1 MNTIGI
7 KVMLVTVA
15 LGAAVF
21 ALAGTASATHVS
33 AVITVPDEVTVGQPT
48 EVRAALRSVD
58 GGLPLEGISVA
69 FYTDASFGG
78 VTGEVE
84 IGQAVTDENG
94 VAVLTYEPRV
104 ASQQEIRI
112 EYLPPGE
119 SEPAMATTAISVID
133 GGTQLYRSSA
143 GVDIPGLNVWLI
155 IAVVSTVWLIL
166 LSVALRVV
174 AIARAGGDAEELLD
188 SVSHAGRPGDQPAAS
203 QSGAFGAR

>member
-1 MNTIGI
+1 MNYIAI

-21 ALAGTASATHVS
+21 ALAGTANATHVS
-33 AVITVPDEVTVGQPT
+33 AVITVPDEVTVGQPM
-48 EVRAALRSVD
+48 EVRAALRPAD
-58 GGLPLEGISVA
+58 GGSSLEGISVA

-84 IGQAVTDENG
+84 LGRAVTDEDG
-94 VAVLTYEPRV
+94 VAALTFEPRS
-104 ASQQEIRI
+104 ASEHQIRI
-112 EYLPPGE
+112 EYLLPGE
-119 SEPAMATTAISVID
+119 SEPEEVTQSIFVID

-166 LSVALRVV
+166 LSVALR
-174 AIARAGGDAEELLD
+174 
-188 SVSHAGRPGDQPAAS
+188 
-203 QSGAFGAR
+203 